1 MIKEQGMIKKQAM
14 KIQKQRGMSLIGFVI
29 VLSVVIFLSFLGMK
43 IGPLYMEYYSVV
55 SALNGVA
62 SERGSANLSPYDL
75 RVKVLNRLY
84 VSYSENV
91 KEKDIRVTRGNGV
104 HLRVTYSVQE
114 PLMGNLDVIAK
125 FDKSVRLSN

>member
-1 MIKEQGMIKKQAM
+1 M

-29 VLSVVIFLSFLGMK
+29 VLSMVIFVSFLGMK

-91 KEKDIRVTRGNGV
+91 KEKHIKVTRGNGV
-104 HLRVTYSVQE
+104 HLRVAYEVRE
-114 PLMGNLDVIAK
+114 PLFGNLDVIAR
-125 FDKSVRLSN
+125 FDKSVRLAN

>member
-1 MIKEQGMIKKQAM
+1 M

-29 VLSVVIFLSFLGMK
+29 VLSVVIFVSFIGMK

-91 KEKDIRVTRGNGV
+91 KESDIKVTRGNGV
-104 HLRVTYSVQE
+104 HLRVKYEVRE
-114 PLMGNLDVIAK
+114 PIMGNLDVIAR
-125 FDKSVRLSN
+125 FDKSVRLAN

>member
-1 MIKEQGMIKKQAM
+1 M

-29 VLSVVIFLSFLGMK
+29 VLSMVIFVSFLGMK

-84 VSYSENV
+84 VSYSANV
-91 KEKDIRVTRGNGV
+91 KEKHIKVTRGNGV
-104 HLRVTYSVQE
+104 HLRVAYEVRE
-114 PLMGNLDVIAK
+114 PLIGNLDVIAK
-125 FDKSVRLSN
+125 FDKSVRLAN

>member
-1 MIKEQGMIKKQAM
+1 M

-62 SERGSANLSPYDL
+62 SERGSANLSPYDFT

-91 KEKDIRVTRGNGV
+91 KESDIKVTRGNGV
-104 HLRVTYSVQE
+104 HLRVSYQVRE

>member
-1 MIKEQGMIKKQAM
+1 MIKEHAM

-91 KEKDIRVTRGNGV
+91 KEKDIKVTRGNGV
-104 HLRVTYSVQE
+104 HLRVSYQVRE